1 MFTTIASRLTRR
13 STLPVIYHGQH
24 QHRYTYQRF
33 DRFANLRAFSSESLA
48 AAAAADDNNFDVSA
62 QSINQDDTPTQNT
75 SLPQI
80 PIATFIDLDNVGP
93 KTFSRKDAISF
104 ISPLLQLGRLINDTN
119 SSDTSGERLENILK
133 MTQEGGDT
141 KKKSKLSSSP
151 ALVVRRLLKS
161 LDVHIEAFGNL
172 ATRSYRSEQEQ
183 ERTIDDQE
191 YIKAEEFDDGMII
204 AQTGYDEEGKLRC
217 GVCGSVMKLSKKDRK
232 AGKTLE
238 SKLRQH
244 MKIHDRE
251 QNKRK
256 TRMKQGKKKK
266 KLSAK
271 EMKKFIKYEAAQVG
285 SKRSNMK
292 ATKSGKMKK
301 SPNTKNDLFRVIREV
316 GVKVK
321 PADNV
326 DAKLVT
332 SAQQWMNKISERQNR
347 DGKFLHYWEKNG
359 GYRGILVVF
368 SKDSDFLKL
377 LQQAKEK
384 KFLTISMTDERIQ
397 TSKLVREC
405 DVVIGPFI
413 YDTDWIDSSNSARGS
428 SSNLASLISE
438 DDDSMEE
445 DEVVRNVGRAP
456 LPSLISSTTAKSL
469 SKDVPMQAISRSA
482 EGYEFMIERRRQAQ
496 DGFSEEDNTVAQ
508 WDLRYGYIDRSSP
521 TSASGAETKGESKG
535 RDYSKQAGFTS
546 RPKELAK
553 QHIPWASVY
562 KVSKGGN
569 TKKKKTTKA
578 T

>member
-1 MFTTIASRLTRR
+1 
-13 STLPVIYHGQH
+13 
-24 QHRYTYQRF
+24 
-33 DRFANLRAFSSESLA
+33 
-48 AAAAADDNNFDVSA
+48 
-62 QSINQDDTPTQNT
+62 
-75 SLPQI
+75 
-80 PIATFIDLDNVGP
+80 
-93 KTFSRKDAISF
+93 
-104 ISPLLQLGRLINDTN
+104 
-119 SSDTSGERLENILK
+119 
-133 MTQEGGDT
+133 
-141 KKKSKLSSSP
+141 
-151 ALVVRRLLKS
+151 
-161 LDVHIEAFGNL
+161 
-172 ATRSYRSEQEQ
+172 
-183 ERTIDDQE
+183 
-191 YIKAEEFDDGMII
+191 
-204 AQTGYDEEGKLRC
+204 
-217 GVCGSVMKLSKKDRK
+217 
-232 AGKTLE
+232 
-238 SKLRQH
+238 
-244 MKIHDRE
+244 
-251 QNKRK
+251 
-256 TRMKQGKKKK
+256 
-266 KLSAK
+266 
-271 EMKKFIKYEAAQVG
+271 
-285 SKRSNMK
+285 MK

-332 SAQQWMNKISERQNR
+332 AAQQWMNKISEIHNA
-347 DGKFLHYWEKNG
+347 KNG
-359 GYRGILVVF
+359 GYRGVLVVF
-368 SKDSDFLKL
+368 SKDSDFLNL